1 MDLSGKW
8 LFKEDFETGI
18 NSGVAIINQDEDQIS
33 GKLNLTEKL
42 FDESPIQLEQTFEGL
57 IMGKKVIF
65 KGKAFRLINGPDD
78 CEYALDSWEG
88 TINSE
93 GNIIGSSID
102 QHGICGVF
110 TMERIEEE

>member
-8 LFKEDFETGI
+8 LFQEDFETGI
-18 NSGVAIINQDEDQIS
+18 NSGFATIHQDDDKFI
-33 GKLNLTEKL
+33 GKLELTEKL
-42 FDESPIQLEQTFEGL
+42 LDEPPIHLEQTIEGL
-57 IMGKKVIF
+57 VMGRKVIF
-65 KGKAFRLINGPDD
+65 KGKDFKLINGPDE

-93 GNIIGSSID
+93 GKIIGSSID

-110 TMERIEEE
+110 TMERPED

>member
-8 LFKEDFETGI
+8 LFQEDFETGI
-18 NSGVAIINQDEDQIS
+18 NSGIATIHQDDDKIS
-33 GKLNLTEKL
+33 GKLELTEKL
-42 FDESPIQLEQTFEGL
+42 MDESPIQLEQTIEGL

-65 KGKAFRLINGPDD
+65 KGQEFRLVNGPDE

-93 GNIIGSSID
+93 GQIIGSSID

-110 TMERIEEE
+110 TMKRVEE